1 MSVKASIT
9 VILLVGVGAKRNLM
23 KILTAWGEEI
33 WGEEIWGG
41 ELSRIQ
47 LYKLRDKQIS
57 LRGGTAVMVALGY
70 SKSFVCVW
78 VGHWLGSK

>member
-23 KILTAWGEEI
+23 KILTA